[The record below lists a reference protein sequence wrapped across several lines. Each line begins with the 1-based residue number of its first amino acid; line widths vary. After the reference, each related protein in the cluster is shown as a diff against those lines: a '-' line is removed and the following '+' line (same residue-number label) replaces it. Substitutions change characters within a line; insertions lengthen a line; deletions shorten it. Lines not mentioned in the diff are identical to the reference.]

1 MDIYSIYRITNNVN
15 GKVYVG
21 WTSRDPLIRFEEHQ
35 KTLKPKYQDRSAI
48 SYAIEKYGVDSFT
61 FEIVYQ
67 SYDYDHSREIE
78 THFIIECN
86 SLLEGWGYNI
96 DNGGTGH
103 KRTASTIEKH
113 RAAIKGR
120 KQSAEHVA
128 KRKVCGER
136 NAMFGKTGEKHHRYG
151 KTNTELQKQRTSE
164 ANSKSY
170 IITHPD
176 GTKEHITN
184 LRQFALKHNLD
195 PGNLSKVACGIV
207 KQHKGYK
214 AQHA

>member
-21 WTSRDPLIRFEEHQ
+21 WTSRDPLVRFEEHQ
-35 KTLKPKYQDRSAI
+35 KTRKPKYQDRSAI
-48 SYAIEKYGVDSFT
+48 SHAIEKYGVNSFT
-61 FEIVYQ
+61 FEILYQ

-78 THFIIECN
+78 THFITECN

-120 KQSAEHVA
+120 KQSAEHIA
-128 KRKVCGER
+128 KR
-136 NAMFGKTGEKHHRYG
+136 NASRTKNGNPTAKT
-151 KTNTELQKQRTSE
+151 
-164 ANSKSY
+164 Y
-170 IITHPD
+170 IITHPNGD
-176 GTKEHITN
+176 EEIITN
-184 LRQFALKHNLD
+184 LRQFAILHNLD
-195 PGNLSKVACGIV
+195 PANLGKIARGVRSNY
-207 KQHKGYK
+207 QHKGYK
-214 AQHA
+214 ARFA

>member
-35 KTLKPKYQDRSAI
+35 KTRKPKYQDRSVI

-67 SYDYDHSREIE
+67 SCDYDHSREIE
-78 THFIIECN
+78 THFITEYD

-96 DNGGTGH
+96 DNGGMGH

-120 KQSAEHVA
+120 KQSAEHIA
-128 KRKVCGER
+128 KRRMLSE
-136 NAMFGKTGEKHHRYG
+136 NNPMSKTWIVTY
-151 KTNTELQKQRTSE
+151 
-164 ANSKSY
+164 
-170 IITHPD
+170 PD
-176 GTKEHITN
+176 GREESIIGLTLWAKERGLDPSN
-184 LRQFALKHNLD
+184 LRNTYY
-195 PGNLSKVACGIV
+195 GRSNS
-207 KQHKGYK
+207 HKGYK
-214 AQHA
+214 ARLQ